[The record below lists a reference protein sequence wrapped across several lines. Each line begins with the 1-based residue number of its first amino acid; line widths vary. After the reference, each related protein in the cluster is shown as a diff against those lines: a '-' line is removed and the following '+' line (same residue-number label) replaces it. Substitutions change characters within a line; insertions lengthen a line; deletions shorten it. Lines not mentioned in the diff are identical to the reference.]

1 MYKFKPVR
9 IVEIP
14 KANGKIRKLG
24 IPSPRDKII
33 QKGMQTLL
41 NIIYEPKFSKK
52 LFGYR
57 PDKSCQDALNEVR
70 MKFGG
75 IN

>member
-33 QKGMQTLL
+33 QKGMQILL
-41 NIIYEPKFSKK
+41 NYIYEPKFSENS
-52 LFGYR
+52 FGFR
-57 PDKSCQDALNEVR
+57 PDKSCHDALNQVR

-75 IN
+75 SD